1 MNKSNTTAKGD
12 IFEKKVFELLEALLE
27 NEDFFVPGKRS
38 KIFWKKAYYSELK
51 RGDIIVDISIETFL
65 PKADHYSQLTII
77 ECKNYDTN
85 VPISDI
91 REFSSILNELGTH
104 NTKGIV
110 ISSSFFQSG
119 AYQIAVSTGMGL
131 AILKGKNEL
140 EWINYR
146 VDRRYAHYSDESIIT
161 RLSKNNSQNNFFAY
175 FEKNSFENLPGLL
188 LNLGVIDNYN
198 VKQEFINIPYISE
211 EQILGVINQLPF
223 SIYKNEQLETSN
235 LCKILSDK
243 SNVEFIFDSCLDS
256 YNHNNVLGKITFN
269 PLKIFI
275 TKELNKDIYRWRFT
289 LAHEVGHLLLH
300 SEILRE
306 YINDNFDVENTIFLN
321 HVESKKINKRMEIQA
336 NIFATNLLLPKF
348 AFLKIVSEYFIK
360 ERIHRNYLFLD
371 NQPCNRYLVYN
382 LLGELKCKF
391 GVSHEVAKNRLVSM
405 KLLKDETDTSISNVM
420 RNY

>member
-12 IFEKKVFELLEALLE
+12 IIEKKVFELLEALLE

-65 PKADHYSQLTII
+65 PK
-77 ECKNYDTN
+77 
-85 VPISDI
+85 
-91 REFSSILNELGTH
+91 
-104 NTKGIV
+104 
-110 ISSSFFQSG
+110 
-119 AYQIAVSTGMGL
+119 
-131 AILKGKNEL
+131 
-140 EWINYR
+140 
-146 VDRRYAHYSDESIIT
+146 
-161 RLSKNNSQNNFFAY
+161 
-175 FEKNSFENLPGLL
+175 
-188 LNLGVIDNYN
+188 
-198 VKQEFINIPYISE
+198 
-211 EQILGVINQLPF
+211 
-223 SIYKNEQLETSN
+223 
-235 LCKILSDK
+235 
-243 SNVEFIFDSCLDS
+243 
-256 YNHNNVLGKITFN
+256 
-269 PLKIFI
+269 
-275 TKELNKDIYRWRFT
+275 
-289 LAHEVGHLLLH
+289 
-300 SEILRE
+300 E